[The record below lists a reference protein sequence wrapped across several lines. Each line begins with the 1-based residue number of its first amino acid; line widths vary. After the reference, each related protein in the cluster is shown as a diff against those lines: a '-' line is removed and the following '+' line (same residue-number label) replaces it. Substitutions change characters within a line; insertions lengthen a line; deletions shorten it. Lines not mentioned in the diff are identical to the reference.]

1 MTQCVINEGTP
12 RAEND
17 KEDAP
22 LIRETLYTSIGAA
35 ALAVDFVTSPAKQQT
50 WLKKAERRG
59 SKLAS
64 TSQRQIRPVTKQ
76 VESAIEE
83 LRTEALSALG
93 LAERKAEKAQVDA
106 TKTVKTAVRRRR
118 RSTPTAR
125 VSRRRAT
132 TSGGRKVTR
141 TTLSVQ
147 TPASRAI

>member
-1 MTQCVINEGTP
+1 MPT
-12 RAEND
+12 
-17 KEDAP
+17 

-35 ALAVDFVTSPAKQQT
+35 ALAVDFVTNPAKAQN

-59 SKLAS
+59 SKLAT

-93 LAERKAEKAQVDA
+93 LAERKAAKAQADA
-106 TKTVKTAVRRRR
+106 TKTVKTTARRAR
-118 RSTPTAR
+118 RSTPKAR

-132 TSGGRKVTR
+132 SRGRKVTR
-141 TTLSVQ
+141 TTVSVQ
-147 TPASRAI
+147 TPASQAS

>member
-1 MTQCVINEGTP
+1 
-12 RAEND
+12 
-17 KEDAP
+17 

-35 ALAVDFVTSPAKQQT
+35 ALAVDFVTNPAKAQN

-76 VESAIEE
+76 VEEAIEE
-83 LRTEALSALG
+83 LRVEALSALG
-93 LAERKAEKAQVDA
+93 LAERKVEKTSVNGAKA
-106 TKTVKTAVRRRR
+106 VKTTARRVRRR
-118 RSTPTAR
+118 TPKAR

-132 TSGGRKVTR
+132 ARGRKVTS

-147 TPASRAI
+147 TPATSQIS

>member
-1 MTQCVINEGTP
+1 
-12 RAEND
+12 
-17 KEDAP
+17 

-35 ALAVDFVTSPAKQQT
+35 ALAVDFVTSPAKQQN

-59 SKLAS
+59 NKLAS

-76 VESAIEE
+76 VESAIDE

-93 LAERKAEKAQVDA
+93 LAERKAEKAEADA
-106 TKTVKTAVRRRR
+106 TKTVNTAVRRGR

-125 VSRRRAT
+125 VSRRRST
-132 TSGGRKVTR
+132 TSRGRKVTR

-147 TPASRAI
+147 TPASPAL

>member
-1 MTQCVINEGTP
+1 
-12 RAEND
+12 
-17 KEDAP
+17 

-35 ALAVDFVTSPAKQQT
+35 ALAVDFVTSPAKQQN

-59 SKLAS
+59 SKLAT

-93 LAERKAEKAQVDA
+93 LAERKAEKAQADA
-106 TKTVKTAVRRRR
+106 TTTVKTAARRAR
-118 RSTPTAR
+118 RSAPKAR
-125 VSRRRAT
+125 VSRRHAT

-141 TTLSVQ
+141 TALSLQ
-147 TPASRAI
+147 TPAPQAI

>member
-1 MTQCVINEGTP
+1 MTQCVINEGIP

-35 ALAVDFVTSPAKQQT
+35 ALAVDFVTSPAKQQN

-59 SKLAS
+59 SKLA
-64 TSQRQIRPVTKQ
+64 TTGQRQIRPVTKQ

-83 LRTEALSALG
+83 LRVNSLSALG
-93 LAERKAEKAQVDA
+93 LAERRAEKAEA
-106 TKTVKTAVRRRR
+106 TVKKTVR
-118 RSTPTAR
+118 RSTPKAR

-132 TSGGRKVTR
+132 SRGRKVTR
-141 TTLSVQ
+141 TTVSVQ
-147 TPASRAI
+147 TPATQAS